1 MDSTVVA
8 NFFMMKLLEA
18 QVANERS
25 ERRAVM

>member
-8 NFFMMKLLEA
+8 NFFMMELLEA
-18 QVANERS
+18 QVANERG